1 MFRGKIFVGPSSF
14 KRSMNRRDFVKLAV
28 TTALLPGCDF
38 LTTRGK
44 IGLALGGGGAR
55 GLAHI
60 PMLEVL
66 DELNIQPDYI
76 AGTSIGAVIGV
87 MYASGMTGLQI
98 RNLVDR
104 LTVSKDESWLSGL
117 FDTSEKRWWNLIDV
131 ELGRGGLIKS
141 DAFIS
146 YLEKTIGA
154 SRFEQLKIPLK
165 VVATD
170 FWKREQ
176 IIFKDGGLGPAIQ
189 ASIAIPGLFSPIQH
203 NGRVL
208 VDGGLVNPVPYDL
221 LFDDC
226 ELVIGIDVSGKGN
239 PISGAEPRYFDTL
252 FDTMQ
257 IMQASIIHEKLKY
270 RAPDIFIR
278 PTLEDIRVHEFDRVD
293 EIYQQAMPAGN
304 KLKQELR
311 KRIR

>member
-1 MFRGKIFVGPSSF
+1 MYQGKILVRSSSF
-14 KRSMNRRDFVKLAV
+14 KRSMNRRNFVKLAL

-38 LTTRGK
+38 LATRGK
-44 IGLALGGGGAR
+44 VGLALGGGGAR

-66 DELNIQPDYI
+66 DAMNIQPDYI

-87 MYASGMTGLQI
+87 MYASGMSGLQI
-98 RNLVDR
+98 RDLIGR

-117 FDTSEKRWWNLIDV
+117 FDRSEKRWWNLIEV

-146 YLEKTIGA
+146 YLEKTTGA

-176 IIFKDGGLGPAIQ
+176 IVFQDGSLGPAIQ
-189 ASIAIPGLFSPIQH
+189 ASIAIPGLFSPVQH

-226 ELVIGIDVSGKGN
+226 ELVIGIDVSGKGK
-239 PISGAEPRYFDTL
+239 PLTDAEPRYFDTL

-278 PTLEDIRVHEFDRVD
+278 PDLEDIRVHEFDRVD
-293 EIYQQAMPAGN
+293 EIYQQAMPARK
-304 KLKQELR
+304 KLSRALR
-311 KRIR
+311 SRK

>member
-1 MFRGKIFVGPSSF
+1 
-14 KRSMNRRDFVKLAV
+14 MNRRNFVKLAV
-28 TTALLPGCDF
+28 ASVLLPGCDF

-60 PMLEVL
+60 PMLELL

-87 MYASGMTGLQI
+87 MYASGMSGLQI
-98 RNLVDR
+98 RQLIDR

-117 FDTSEKRWWNLIDV
+117 FDSNEKRWWNLIGV
-131 ELGRGGLIKS
+131 ELGRGGLIES
-141 DAFIS
+141 DAFIAF
-146 YLEKTIGA
+146 LEKTMGA
-154 SRFEQLKIPLK
+154 SRFEQLNIPLK

-176 IIFKDGGLGPAIQ
+176 IVFENGSLGPAIQ
-189 ASIAIPGLFSPIQH
+189 ASIAIPGLFSPIQYR
-203 NGRVL
+203 GRVL

-226 ELVIGIDVSGKGN
+226 ELVIGIDVSGKRN
-239 PISGAEPRYFDTL
+239 PITDAEPSYFETL

-270 RAPDIFIR
+270 RAPDIYIR
-278 PTLEDIRVHEFDRVD
+278 PDLEDIRVHEFDRVD
-293 EIYQQAMPAGN
+293 EIYQQAMSARN
-304 KLKQELR
+304 NLSRALRNRLK
-311 KRIR
+311 

>member
-1 MFRGKIFVGPSSF
+1 
-14 KRSMNRRDFVKLAV
+14 MNRREFVTLAV
-28 TTALLPGCDF
+28 TTALLSGCDF
-38 LTTRGK
+38 PTKRGK

-55 GLAHI
+55 GLAHV

-66 DELNIQPDYI
+66 DELSIKPDYI

-87 MYASGMTGLQI
+87 LYASGMSGLQI
-98 RNLVDR
+98 RDLIDR
-104 LTVSKDESWLSGL
+104 LTVSKDESWLSSL
-117 FDTSEKRWWNLIDV
+117 FDTSEKHWWSLIEM
-131 ELGRGGLIKS
+131 ELGRGGLVKS

-146 YLEKTIGA
+146 FLEKKVGA
-154 SRFEQLKIPLK
+154 TRFEQLKIPLK

-176 IIFKDGGLGPAIQ
+176 IVFENGNLGHAIQ
-189 ASIAIPGLFSPIQH
+189 ASIAIPGLFSPVQH

-226 ELVIGIDVSGKGN
+226 ELVIGIDVSSTGN
-239 PISGAEPRYFDTL
+239 PNTGIEPGYLDTL

-257 IMQASIIHEKLKY
+257 IMQTSIIREKLKY
-270 RAPDIFIR
+270 RRPDIFIR
-278 PTLEDIRVHEFDRVD
+278 PGIEDVRVHEFDRAD
-293 EIYQQAMPAGN
+293 EIYRLARPAAN
-304 KLKQELR
+304 ELSRALR
-311 KRIR
+311 KRIK